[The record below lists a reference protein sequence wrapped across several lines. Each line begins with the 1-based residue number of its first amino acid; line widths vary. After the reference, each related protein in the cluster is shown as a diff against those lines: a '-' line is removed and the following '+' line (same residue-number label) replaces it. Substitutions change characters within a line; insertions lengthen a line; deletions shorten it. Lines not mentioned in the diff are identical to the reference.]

1 MRAKL
6 LHDLEKHSQRENL
19 ITLLES
25 PEDLELWKV
34 IKNDPHAGFDELQQY
49 KGEHRK
55 ELRKWTRSEYF
66 KAVSNAGEE
75 FGQSVV
81 SDLRKEESTIRKK
94 LEELLGKDLSDYE
107 VYDEVQLFINESNK
121 EYMVADVLL
130 IKRDK
135 NKNIVDFILIENKM
149 SSKAPFTERQIEA
162 FNAVH
167 NAEKTPTKF
176 RVKSRDKESKEKT
189 VLHQF
194 TELTVEK
201 ENLVRISGSCETTID
216 NVTMDRIPKQEEI
229 KR

>member
-6 LHDLEKHSQRENL
+6 LRDLEKHSQRENL

-25 PEDLELWKV
+25 SEDLEIWKV

-66 KAVSNAGEE
+66 KAVSNAGKE

-81 SDLRKEESTIRKK
+81 SDLRKEKSTIRKK

-121 EYMVADVLL
+121 EYMVADALL
-130 IKRDK
+130 IKKDGDK
-135 NKNIVDFILIENKM
+135 IVDVILIENKM
-149 SSKAPFTERQIEA
+149 SPNAPFTERQIEA

-167 NAEKTPTKF
+167 NAQKAPTKF

-189 VLHQF
+189 VLRQF

-201 ENLVRISGSCETTID
+201 ENLVRISGSGETTID
-216 NVTMDRIPKQEEI
+216 NVTIERIPKQ
-229 KR
+229 

>member
-66 KAVSNAGEE
+66 KAVSNEGKV
-75 FGQSVV
+75 FSQNVV
-81 SDLRKEESTIRKK
+81 SDLRKEESFIRKK
-94 LEELLGKDLSDYE
+94 LEALLGKDLSDYE
-107 VYDEVQLFINESNK
+107 IYDEVQLLFNEENGH
-121 EYMVADVLL
+121 YMVADALL
-130 IKRDK
+130 IKKDGDK
-135 NKNIVDFILIENKM
+135 IVDVILIENKM
-149 SSKAPFTERQIEA
+149 SPNAPFTERQIEA

-167 NAEKTPTKF
+167 NAQKTPARF
-176 RVKSRDKESKEKT
+176 YVKSREKT
-189 VLHQF
+189 DRLGHTLPQDAVLAID
-194 TELTVEK
+194 K
-201 ENLVRISGSCETTID
+201 KNLVRLLGSGETTID
-216 NVTMDRIPKQEEI
+216 NVTIEQIPKQ
-229 KR
+229 